1 MKKCL
6 RLFLCVFAAAI
17 MLCLVGCGDDKTV
30 NKNTSMQTVTD
41 SIGRKVELP
50 YPVTKAV
57 VANAYNAE
65 LINAVGAI
73 DKVIGVD
80 YNIFQNQTGFHNK
93 FNESQV
99 IGKGQRELN
108 YEKIVEL
115 NPQVLILTGNG
126 SVSEAEEKLK
136 PFGIK
141 VLVCDAY
148 YTDKFKENCEL
159 LGKVFG
165 RESQAKECADY
176 FQSKLDY
183 IKEQLKDVPK
193 KRVYF
198 EYRRVGNT
206 TIPGDYFYNM
216 VEYSGADNIFKD
228 AKNVQVDSE
237 SIIKRNPQ
245 YIVKVSNVNVY
256 STYEPPTEE
265 EHQAIKEEL
274 SNRPGWDTIDA
285 VKNNNIFLMSHYVH
299 GGASKIVGAIYLAK
313 YLYPERLPDLHPET
327 VFKDWL
333 EKYQYLTYI
342 KGHTYP
348 AYSFED

>member
-1 MKKCL
+1 MKKYL
-6 RLFLCVFAAAI
+6 RLFLCVLAAAV
-17 MLCLVGCGDDKTV
+17 MLCLVGCGDDKAV

-50 YPVTKAV
+50 YPITKAV
-57 VANAYNAE
+57 VANAYNVE
-65 LINAVGAI
+65 LINAVGAL
-73 DKVIGVD
+73 DAVIGVD
-80 YNIFQNQTGFHNK
+80 YNIYQNPTGFKGK
-93 FNESQV
+93 FNKDQV

-115 NPQVLILTGNG
+115 NPEVLILTGNG

-148 YTDKFKENCEL
+148 YTDEFKDNCEL
-159 LGKVFG
+159 LGKVFAK
-165 RESQAKECADY
+165 EKEAKECSDY
-176 FQSKLDY
+176 FMSKLDY
-183 IKEQLKDVPK
+183 IKKQLKDVPK

-198 EYRRVGNT
+198 EYRREGNT

-216 VEYSGADNIFKD
+216 VDYSGADNIFKD
-228 AKNVQVDSE
+228 AVNVQVDSE

-256 STYEPPTEE
+256 STYEPPTVE
-265 EHQAIKEEL
+265 EHQAIKDDL
-274 SNRPGWDTIDA
+274 KSRPSWDTIGA
-285 VKNNNIFLMSHYVH
+285 VKNDNIFLMSHYVH

-313 YLYPERLPDLHPET
+313 YLYPEQLPDLHPEQ

-333 EKYQYLTYI
+333 EKYQHLTYI
-342 KGHTYP
+342 AGHTYP

>member
-1 MKKCL
+1 MKKYVA
-6 RLFLCVFAAAI
+6 FLLC
-17 MLCLVGCGDDKTV
+17 MLMVCAVLVAGCGGEKAEKQTAA
-30 NKNTSMQTVTD
+30 MQTVTD

-50 YPVTKAV
+50 YPVNKAV

-65 LINAVGAI
+65 LINAVGAL
-73 DKVIGVD
+73 DRVIGVD
-80 YNIFQNQTGFHNK
+80 YNIYQDQTGFKGK
-93 FNESQV
+93 FNKDQV

-115 NPQVLILTGNG
+115 NPEVLILTGNG

-148 YTDKFKENCEL
+148 YTDEFKDNCEL
-159 LGKVFG
+159 LGKVFAK
-165 RESQAKECADY
+165 EKEAKECSDY
-176 FQSKLDY
+176 FMSKLDY
-183 IKEQLKDVPK
+183 IKKQLKDVPK

-206 TIPGDYFYNM
+206 TIPGNYFYNM
-216 VEYSGADNIFKD
+216 VEYSGADNVFKD
-228 AKNVQVDSE
+228 SQNVEVDSE
-237 SIIKRNPQ
+237 AVIRRNPQ

-256 STYEPPTEE
+256 STYEPPTVE
-265 EHQAIKEEL
+265 EHQAIKDEL
-274 SNRPGWDTIDA
+274 KNRPSWDTIDA
-285 VKNNNIFLMSHYVH
+285 VKNDNIFLMSHYVH

-313 YLYPERLPDLHPET
+313 YLYPEQLPDLHPEQ

-333 EKYQYLTYI
+333 EKYQHLPYI
-342 KGHTYP
+342 AGHTYP
-348 AYSFED
+348 DYSFDD

>member
-1 MKKCL
+1 MKKYIN
-6 RLFLCVFAAAI
+6 LFICVISAAI
-17 MLCLVGCGDDKTV
+17 MLFVVGCGDDKAV
-30 NKNTSMQTVTD
+30 NQNIGMQTVND
-41 SIGRKVELP
+41 SLGRKVELP

-65 LINAVGAI
+65 LINAVGAM

-99 IGKGQRELN
+99 IGRGQRELN

-148 YTDKFKENCEL
+148 YTDKFEENCTL
-159 LGKVFG
+159 LGKVFAK
-165 RESQAKECADY
+165 EKEAKECSDY
-176 FQSKLDY
+176 FMSKLDY
-183 IKEQLKDVPK
+183 IKKQLKNVSK

-198 EYRRVGNT
+198 EYRREGNT

-228 AKNVQVDSE
+228 AANVQVDSE

-245 YIVKVSNVNVY
+245 CIVKVSNVNVY

-265 EHQAIKEEL
+265 EHKAIKEEL
-274 SNRPGWDTIDA
+274 RNRPGWDTIDA
-285 VKNNNIFLMSHYVH
+285 VQNNDIFLMSHYVH
-299 GGASKIVGAIYLAK
+299 GGASKIIGAIYLAK
-313 YLYPERLPDLHPET
+313 YLYPEYLPDLHPET

-333 EKYQYLTYI
+333 EKYQHLEYI